1 MYMQLAVHRR
11 THFRLLAAIVFAV
24 IAVVAVIVIHCTML
38 HKFTVYTVSQQ

>member
-24 IAVVAVIVIHCTML
+24 IAVVSIIHCTML